1 MSIRV
6 GVVILPQFTATETA
20 ARWKSLEDRGFA
32 HGWTYDHLAWRDLAE
47 EDWHSTVVTLAIAAT
62 ATSRLQLGTWVA
74 SPNFRHPVTFAKEL
88 LSLSELSSGRLIAA
102 IGAGGLG
109 WDAGVLGQAPLTPRQ
124 RVDRLEEFVTL
135 TDLLLR
141 QGDTS
146 WQGTYFTAERARMYP
161 AGRREQ
167 IPLVVAGNGPR
178 SIALA
183 ARHDGWATIGP
194 ILNPETDTVTA
205 EKWWSE
211 LAVMVQRHTDARGER
226 PAGPRYL
233 AAESLPGYVG
243 DNADRLVEVAG
254 RAAALGF
261 TDLILH
267 WPRTGEPHL
276 GDPAVLDA
284 VADRLVDGSLPT

>member
-32 HGWTYDHLAWRDLAE
+32 HGWTYDHLAWRDLAD

-88 LSLSELSSGRLIAA
+88 LSLSDLSGGRVLAA

-109 WDAGVLGQAPLTPRQ
+109 WDAAVLGQEPLTPRQ
-124 RVDRLEEFVTL
+124 RVDRLDEFVTL

-146 WQGTYFTAERARMYP
+146 WQGSYFTADRARMYP
-161 AGRREQ
+161 AGRRDD

-194 ILNPETDTVTA
+194 ILDPDTATA
-205 EKWWSE
+205 EQWWAD
-211 LAVMVQRHTDARGER
+211 LAVMVQRHADARGGR
-226 PAGPRYL
+226 GAGSRYL
-233 AAESLPGYVG
+233 AAESLPGYVT
-243 DNADRLVEVAG
+243 DDADRIADVAG

-261 TDLILH
+261 TDLVVH
-267 WPRTGEPHL
+267 WPRTGEPHR

-284 VADRLVDGSLPT
+284 LADRLADGSLPG

>member
-32 HGWTYDHLAWRDLAE
+32 HGWTYDHLAWRDLAD

-62 ATSRLQLGTWVA
+62 ATTRLQLGTWVA

-88 LSLSELSSGRLIAA
+88 LSLSDLSTGRLIAA

-109 WDAGVLGQAPLTPRQ
+109 WDATVLGQQPLTPRQ
-124 RVDRLEEFVTL
+124 RVDRLTEFVTL

-146 WQGTYFTAERARMYP
+146 WQGTYFSADRARMYP
-161 AGRREQ
+161 AGSRDD

-194 ILNPETDTVTA
+194 ILDPDTGTA
-205 EKWWSE
+205 EQWWAE
-211 LAVMVQRHTDARGER
+211 LAAMVQRHTDAGG
-226 PAGPRYL
+226 ATGSRYL
-233 AAESLPGYVG
+233 AAESLPGYVA
-243 DNADRLVEVAG
+243 DDADRIVDVAG

-261 TDLILH
+261 TDLVVH
-267 WPRTGEPHL
+267 WPRTGDPYR
-276 GDPAVLDA
+276 GDAAVLDA
-284 VADRLVDGSLPT
+284 LADRMINGSLPT